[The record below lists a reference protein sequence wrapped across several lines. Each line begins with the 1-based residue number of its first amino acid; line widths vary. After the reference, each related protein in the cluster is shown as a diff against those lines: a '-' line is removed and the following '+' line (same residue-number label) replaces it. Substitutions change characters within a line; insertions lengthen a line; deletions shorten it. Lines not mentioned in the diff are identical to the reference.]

1 MKSGH
6 VYIMA
11 NRRRGKTYLGISSK
25 LPLRVY
31 QHKNGHF
38 DGYNKDKGC
47 YLLVWYEF
55 HEDLQNAWQREA
67 QMKKWK
73 RDWKLKLIDAFN
85 PDWVDL
91 YHVLPSKAVMF
102 LRKQECLKSGAM
114 RTKQRS
120 CLRRST
126 ARFLFNA
133 TVRQQKQEGR
143 KAHAACTN
151 FALALRPHG
160 IENRKLNGN
169 SGCAATLFC

>member
-1 MKSGH
+1 M
-6 VYIMA
+6 
-11 NRRRGKTYLGISSK
+11 
-25 LPLRVY
+25 
-31 QHKNGHF
+31 
-38 DGYNKDKGC
+38 
-47 YLLVWYEF
+47 
-55 HEDLQNAWQREA
+55 
-67 QMKKWK
+67 
-73 RDWKLKLIDAFN
+73 
-85 PDWVDL
+85 
-91 YHVLPSKAVMF
+91 PSIRIGSICTTPCQSEAVMF